1 MANPTTTNVSIVET
15 VASTEP
21 SAKLKDAQK
30 RMKIY
35 CDRRVRKLDS
45 KIEKK
50 DEKLRRLKKA
60 RQELGFLEELALTV
74 VTEANKREI
83 VTDDISISL
92 KQ

>member
-1 MANPTTTNVSIVET
+1 MANPTTTNVSVVET
-15 VASTEP
+15 VAVAEP

-60 RQELGFLEELALTV
+60 RQELGFLEELALAV
-74 VTEANKREI
+74 ATEANKREI
-83 VTDDISISL
+83 VADDISISL

>member
-1 MANPTTTNVSIVET
+1 MANPTTTNVSVVET
-15 VASTEP
+15 VAITEP

-74 VTEANKREI
+74 ATEANKREI